1 MRGWR
6 VPGGFTAT
14 LCAGAILLAAAALFD
29 AEALYVPGVAL
40 VVLALGAC
48 AWVLIGTAGT
58 SVERSLDTRRA
69 LEDEPVEV
77 TVLARPGVT
86 VLPGTELADPLLPE
100 PLLLRPAAG
109 IHRVR
114 IEVRFSRRGRRV
126 LPPPALEVSDPFS
139 LVRGRVDGRGE
150 EQVLLILPRI
160 EPVVAVAAGGDVAH
174 LGRRRA
180 AAAAAETE
188 IDGLRPHREG
198 APASRI
204 FWPALARGGE
214 LLERRMRPEADARPL
229 VALDPRGAASEED
242 LDAAV
247 RACGSLAVHLAK
259 AGGCALLLPGD
270 RRATLLDPPLQGWSQ
285 LHVRL
290 ALLEGGAAPPAGAIG
305 ARRGSLIWVSAPRG
319 ERGPPGPA
327 HAHAGRRV
335 LVVPGRLPNR
345 RAAFAV
351 AGCSGYLLG
360 AAELGEAA

>member
-29 AEALYVPGVAL
+29 AEALYVPGIAL

-48 AWVLIGTAGT
+48 AWVLTGTLGT
-58 SVERSLDTRRA
+58 TAEPLLERRGA
-69 LEDEPVEV
+69 CGEEPVEV

-86 VLPGTELADPLLPE
+86 ILPGTALADPLLNE

-139 LVRGRVDGRGE
+139 LVRGRVDGRGDD
-150 EQVLLILPRI
+150 QVLLILPRI
-160 EPVVAVAAGGDVAH
+160 EPVIAATTGGDAAH

-180 AAAAAETE
+180 TVAAAETE
-188 IDGLRPHREG
+188 IDGLRPHRQG

-229 VALDPRGAASEED
+229 IALDTSGATSEED
-242 LDAAV
+242 VDAAV
-247 RACGSLAVHLAK
+247 RATASLAIHLSRQ
-259 AGGCALLLPGD
+259 GGCALLLPGD
-270 RRATLLDPPLQGWSQ
+270 RRPTLLDPPLQGWAQ

-290 ALLEGGAAPPAGAIG
+290 ALRGGGETPSAGAL
-305 ARRGSLIWVSAPRG
+305 AVRRGPLIWVSARRAERMPR
-319 ERGPPGPA
+319 A
-327 HAHAGRRV
+327 LSQAGAMGRT
-335 LVVPGRLPNR
+335 LVVPGRLASR
-345 RAAFAV
+345 R
-351 AGCSGYLLG
+351 
-360 AAELGEAA
+360 

>member
-6 VPGGFTAT
+6 VPGGFTVTA
-14 LCAGAILLAAAALFD
+14 CAGVILLAAAALFD

-58 SVERSLDTRRA
+58 SVERSLETRRA
-69 LEDEPVEV
+69 IEDEPVEV
-77 TVLARPGVT
+77 TVLARPGIT
-86 VLPGTELADPLLPE
+86 ILPGTELADPLLPE

-109 IHRVR
+109 LHRVR

-126 LPPPALEVSDPFS
+126 LPQPALEVSDPFS

-150 EQVLLILPRI
+150 EHVLLILPRI
-160 EPVVAVAAGGDVAH
+160 EPAVELAPGGDAAH
-174 LGRRRA
+174 PGRRRA
-180 AAAAAETE
+180 AGAAAETE

-204 FWPALARGGE
+204 FWPAVARGGD

-229 VALDPRGAASEED
+229 VALDTHGAASEED

-247 RACGSLAVHLAK
+247 RACASLAVHLAR

-270 RRATLLDPPLQGWSQ
+270 RRPTLLDPPLQGWAQ

-290 ALLEGGAAPPAGAIG
+290 ALLDGSVAPSAGALA
-305 ARRGSLIWVSAPRG
+305 ARRGPLIWVSARRAERIPR
-319 ERGPPGPA
+319 A
-327 HAHAGRRV
+327 LSQAGATGRT
-335 LVVPGRLPNR
+335 LVVPGRLASR

-351 AGCSGYLLG
+351 AGCTGYSIAVG
-360 AAELGEAA
+360 ELIEAA

>member
-14 LCAGAILLAAAALFD
+14 LCAGAVLLAAAALFD

-48 AWVLIGTAGT
+48 AWVLTGTLGT
-58 SVERSLDTRRA
+58 TVERMLETRRA
-69 LEDEPVEV
+69 LEDEPVAV

-86 VLPGTELADPLLPE
+86 ILPGTELVDPLLRE

-139 LVRGRVDGRGE
+139 LVRGRVEGRGE

-160 EPVVAVAAGGDVAH
+160 EPVVAVTAGGDAAH

-180 AAAAAETE
+180 AAAVAETE

-229 VALDPRGAASEED
+229 VALDTRGAGSEED

-247 RACGSLAVHLAK
+247 RACTSLAVHLARG
-259 AGGCALLLPGD
+259 GGCALLLPGD
-270 RRATLLDPPLQGWSQ
+270 RRPSLLDPPLQGWAQ

-290 ALLEGGAAPPAGAIG
+290 ALLEGGEAPSAGAL
-305 ARRGSLIWVSAPRG
+305 AMRRGPLIWVSARRAERIPR
-319 ERGPPGPA
+319 A
-327 HAHAGRRV
+327 LSQAGAMGRT
-335 LVVPGRLPNR
+335 LVVPGRLPSR
-345 RAAFAV
+345 RPSFAV
-351 AGCSGYLLG
+351 AGCTGYSIAVG
-360 AAELGEAA
+360 ELIEAA